1 MGNVIGGLMGTNRL
15 SGTGD
20 EMRRTASRYAEQ
32 AQFQPYTVRTGSGT
46 SGYADGQFTSQLSQ
60 PYQDILRSSLGGAG
74 SLFQQAAAFD
84 PTQRASQIFGEQ
96 SALLQPAFEQQA
108 TQLQNRLFGSGR
120 LGLRLA
126 GESQGLGAGSG
137 MVSPDALGLGRA
149 QQQTL
154 AQLAADSRN
163 QAFSEQSQLQ
173 QMASGM
179 LTSGIG
185 ISELENALLQQGVD
199 ANTARAAAAASAGT
213 LGTSYFNPVMDA
225 AKRRQEV
232 QGDTVGS
239 LIGYGASLFS
249 DIRLKENIEKVGELA
264 NGLGIYN
271 WDWKADINQPTTGVI
286 AQEVLAVIPDAVSTH
301 ESGYLMVDYSHP
313 ELEGVH

>member
-1 MGNVIGGLMGTNRL
+1 MGNVVGGLLGTNRL
-15 SGTGD
+15 SRTGD
-20 EMRRTASRYAEQ
+20 EMRSTAKGYADK
-32 AQFQPYTVRTGSGT
+32 AYFQPYTVTTGAGT
-46 SGYADGQFTSQLSQ
+46 SGYRDGQFTSQLSQ
-60 PYQDILRSSLGGAG
+60 PYQDILGTSLAGAG
-74 SLFQQAAAFD
+74 NLFQQAATFD
-84 PTQRASQIFGEQ
+84 PTQRASNIFAEQ

-179 LTSGIG
+179 LSSGMG
-185 ISELENALLQQGVD
+185 ISELENALLRQGVD
-199 ANTARAAAAASAGT
+199 ANTARSAAAAAAGNI
-213 LGTSYFNPVMDA
+213 G
-225 AKRRQEV
+225 
-232 QGDTVGS
+232 
-239 LIGYGASLFS
+239 IGYFAPQAGLEKQRASAQTDFVGGMLGSFG
-249 DIRLKENIEKVGELA
+249 LKGF
-264 NGLGIYN
+264 
-271 WDWKADINQPTTGVI
+271 
-286 AQEVLAVIPDAVSTH
+286 
-301 ESGYLMVDYSHP
+301 
-313 ELEGVH
+313 

>member
-15 SGTGD
+15 SRTGD
-20 EMRRTASRYAEQ
+20 EMRSTAKGYADR
-32 AQFQPYTVRTGSGT
+32 AYFQPYTVTTGAGT
-46 SGYADGQFTSQLSQ
+46 SGYRDGQFTSQLSQ
-60 PYQDILRSSLGGAG
+60 PYQNILGSALGGAG

-84 PTQRASQIFGEQ
+84 PTQRASSIFAEQ

-108 TQLQNRLFGSGR
+108 VDLQNRLFGSGR

-179 LTSGIG
+179 LSSGMG

-199 ANTARAAAAASAGT
+199 ANTARSAAAAAAGNV
-213 LGTSYFNPVMDA
+213 GVSYFKPQMDA
-225 AKRRQEV
+225 ESTRQSV
-232 QGDTVGS
+232 QGDVVGS
-239 LIGYGASLFS
+239 LIGFGAGFL
-249 DIRLKENIEKVGELA
+249 
-264 NGLGIYN
+264 
-271 WDWKADINQPTTGVI
+271 
-286 AQEVLAVIPDAVSTH
+286 
-301 ESGYLMVDYSHP
+301 
-313 ELEGVH
+313 